1 MGQRRRSCWV
11 FQAEPASAKAPRWEC
26 ARRNSKD
33 TRETGT
39 RRARG
44 GDKLRE
50 AAGQTCEAMAAS
62 DSEGRETTRGR
73 DSADVSHGILRL
85 RGENNMLG
93 ERVWRRKAGEATATT
108 KSFTGGSD
116 RRGEVEMVK
125 SGQIWETV

>member
-1 MGQRRRSCWV
+1 MGQRRRSAWV
-11 FQAEPASAKAPRWEC
+11 FQAEQQVQRPRDGNALGGI
-26 ARRNSKD
+26 ARI
-33 TRETGT
+33 REKLE
-39 RRARG
+39 RG
-44 GDKLRE
+44 EPE
-50 AAGQTCEAMAAS
+50 AETS
-62 DSEGRETTRGR
+62 SERPRGR
-73 DSADVSHGILRL
+73 PVRPWQPLTPREGKPREGCKQRPTRHGILRL